1 MKSLFLSAVAAT
13 IFSCGLMAQVPSNT
27 AWVRVVHAASDAPA
41 VDILA
46 NGNIVFQGLP
56 FKGFTEY
63 TPVPPGTYTFS
74 VNVSGTSTTA
84 ITGGPYT
91 LAGGTAYTFFALGKL
106 ADGNLQIMGAGD
118 DVTSPG
124 MGMAKIRVVHGA
136 SKAPNV
142 DVYATTPYAPLTG
155 PAALTNVPFPL
166 ASGYL
171 SVPAGVYHARVA
183 VAGTK
188 TVAID
193 SGRFPLMGNT
203 ARTVVAIDSA
213 EPGGGF
219 ELLVLPDVN

>member
-1 MKSLFLSAVAAT
+1 MKRLFLAATLAALSCVAA
-13 IFSCGLMAQVPSNT
+13 LAQIPSNT

-46 NGNIVFQGLP
+46 NGSLVFQGIK

-63 TPVPPGTYTFS
+63 TPVPAASYTLS
-74 VNVSGTSTTA
+74 VNVSGTSTTVMS
-84 ITGGPYT
+84 IGPTQLMGGH
-91 LAGGTAYTFFALGKL
+91 AYTFYAFGTL
-106 ADGNLQIMGAGD
+106 ANGTLQLMGTGD
-118 DVTSPG
+118 EVDAPG
-124 MGMAKIRVVHGA
+124 MGMSKIRVVHGA
-136 SKAPNV
+136 STAPRV

-155 PAALTNVPFPL
+155 APALSGVPFPL

-171 SVPAGVYHARVA
+171 TIPAGVYQARVA

-203 ARTVVAIDSA
+203 TRTVVAIDPSTKD
-213 EPGGGF
+213 GGF